1 MHGVGC
7 EDHED
12 WLSPEAGAA
21 CFWERSPH
29 AFGSGARCL
38 LSLTSERPFLNRT
51 EAKVEGC
58 ASKPFM
64 ARTPDLT
71 AQACETFS
79 AMCSRIKCRVLSMKA
94 SLSARQLS
102 KSKPTPGCPSV
113 SAAAIRAV

>member
-1 MHGVGC
+1 

-12 WLSPEAGAA
+12 WLSPEAVLLASGREAHMPSV
-21 CFWERSPH
+21 R
-29 AFGSGARCL
+29 GARCL